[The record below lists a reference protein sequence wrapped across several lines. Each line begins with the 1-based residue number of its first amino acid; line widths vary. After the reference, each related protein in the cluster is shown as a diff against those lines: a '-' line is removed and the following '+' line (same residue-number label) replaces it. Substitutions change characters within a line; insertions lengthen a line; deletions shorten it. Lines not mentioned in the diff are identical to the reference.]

1 MAEKEYTVVAPDG
14 KEITLIGPVG
24 ASQEEIISQAQRLY
38 NPQASA
44 NQTVEANQPSTAY
57 DRFLN
62 TLSNP
67 QTGGRSGVVGP
78 ALVGGAG
85 ELVRGAGALTQMA
98 FPEAGSRMVE
108 VGEAMTKGAKS
119 VNPVSATG
127 GQIGSYLL
135 PFSGAQK
142 AMTAIGSVPA
152 VQKMTSM
159 IPSFARATGQQAAI
173 GGALGYGLTPDEQN
187 REQAALYGGAFG
199 AATPTI
205 GKAVDYVGDII
216 RGPQSLKGIQ
226 EAAKDVIQSGY
237 TIPPTQV
244 KPSLLNRVIEGVAG
258 KTTTAQNASFVNQ
271 QVTNKLSAKA
281 LGLPEDTIISPE
293 LLKTIRTDAGQAYE
307 NLRLSG
313 RVKTSPKFVQALDD
327 IEPYRDAK
335 AASADFASPEAKP
348 IIDVIDSLKTPSF
361 DVKSAV
367 SKINLLRDNA
377 DEAFRQGKSL
387 LGRANRDASEVL
399 ENTIEN
405 YLANSKQTELLNKFR
420 QARQTIAKTYSVE
433 SALNPKT
440 GTVDARQLANQLRGK
455 KPLTGELKEIAEFGA
470 AFPKAAQPVEGMGS
484 LTQISPLDFFAT
496 AGLGAAGAST
506 GSLENAL
513 MASSV
518 GLIRPA
524 FRSAALSQ
532 PIQQGLTKQQ
542 NLSPEARNLAR
553 MLMMQGAIKAGASKE
568 E

>member
-1 MAEKEYTVVAPDG
+1 MSNGLPP
-14 KEITLIGPVG
+14 LPQG
-24 ASQEEIISQAQRLY
+24 AVLVD
-38 NPQASA
+38 NMPPLPQGA
-44 NQTVEANQPSTAY
+44 VLQPETAY
-57 DRFLN
+57 DRFL
-62 TLSNP
+62 TSLRNP
-67 QTGGRSGVVGP
+67 QTGNARGVFGP

-108 VGEAMTKGAKS
+108 VGEALTQGAKS

-142 AMTAIGSVPA
+142 AVSAVGNVPA

-159 IPSFARATGQQAAI
+159 IPSFAKATGQQAAI

-187 REQAALYGGAFG
+187 REEAALYGGAFG
-199 AATPTI
+199 AATPAI
-205 GKAVDYVGDII
+205 GKVINYVGDII
-216 RGPQSLKGIQ
+216 RGPQASKGIQ
-226 EAAKDVIQSGY
+226 EAAKDVVQSGY

-244 KPSLLNRVIEGVAG
+244 KPSLLNRVIEGIAG
-258 KTTTAQNASFVNQ
+258 KTTTAQNASFINQ
-271 QVTNKLSAKA
+271 QVTNRLSAKA
-281 LGLPEDTIISPE
+281 LGLPEDTVISPE

-313 RVKTSPKFVQALDD
+313 RVKTSPKFVQALDN

-335 AASADFASPEAKP
+335 AASADFVSPEAKP
-348 IIDVIDSLKTPSF
+348 IIDAIDSLKTPSF

-377 DEAFRQGKSL
+377 DEAFNQGKSL
-387 LGRANRDASEVL
+387 LGRANREASEVL

-405 YLANSKQTELLNKFR
+405 YLANTKQTELLDKFR
-420 QARQTIAKTYSVE
+420 EARQTIAKTYSVE
-433 SALNPKT
+433 NALNPKT
-440 GTVDARQLANQLRGK
+440 GTVDARKLATQLRDK
-455 KPLTGELKEIAEFGA
+455 KPLTGELKEIGEFGA

-484 LTQISPLDFFAT
+484 LTQISPIDYFAS
-496 AGLGAAGAST
+496 AGLGSAGAYT
-506 GSLENAL
+506 GDPQNAAL
-513 MASSV
+513 GLAA

-532 PIQQGLTKQQ
+532 PIQQGLTRQQ
-542 NLSPEARNLAR
+542 MQNASPEARNLAK
-553 MLMMQGAIKAGASKE
+553 MLMLQGATKYGASQE
-568 E
+568 EQK